1 MLKNMKIGLKLILI
15 GSLILLIPLGLVSM
29 VAIIQASDALTES
42 EQETL
47 ESRTK
52 DVALGIDNT
61 LEAESKLSADLSVGN
76 ASIAAFDA
84 LGTEEAPVLLNQ
96 LNAKLARFM
105 TLDGFSEDY
114 QGVIAAN
121 RGGEIVA
128 ASSAN
133 YLGVDIADRDYF
145 IGGMRGEITISRP
158 SINRVTGVPF
168 ISIAAPVKNNSGRV
182 TGVIANLVNFTFLS
196 DLILD
201 TRIGQSG
208 YAFLTDGEGLIIA
221 HPDESL
227 IFEVNLQDLAGM
239 EIITSQIL
247 NGDQGGVESYIY
259 NGVPKTAGFH
269 RIEQTG
275 WYVVLTIDD
284 VEFLGPIVQ
293 IRNMVIL
300 VTAVALLLSI
310 LIFILFARSISTP
323 IKRAVELTQ
332 AIAKGDLTV
341 SIEMNR
347 KDEIG
352 MLASGLGD
360 MIGHLNEIVTD
371 VKNAAGYVSSGS
383 KELANSAQ
391 QLSQGATEQASAAE
405 EVSSSMEEMDS
416 SIKQNS
422 DNAVSTD
429 AIAQQ
434 ASKEA
439 GESGQAVT
447 QTVEAM
453 RQISEKIGI
462 IEDIA
467 RQTNMLALNAAI
479 EAARAGEAGKGFA
492 VVASEV
498 RKLAE
503 RSQVAASSITE
514 LSASSV
520 QIAETA
526 GERIDSLVKNI
537 RQTADLIQEINA
549 SSREQA
555 MGADQ
560 INKAILQLDQVIQQ
574 NASSS
579 EELAATA
586 EELSSQSD
594 HLSQTME
601 FFRTDSH
608 AASEIETVPL
618 LTEGTE

>member
-15 GSLILLIPLGLVSM
+15 GSLILLIPLGIVSF
-29 VAIIQASDALTES
+29 VAIDQATDALTEA
-42 EQETL
+42 EEETL
-47 ESRTK
+47 ETRTR
-52 DVALGIDNT
+52 DVAMGINNT
-61 LEAESKLSADLSVGN
+61 LQAEAKLSADLAVGN
-76 ASIAAFDA
+76 TTLLAFSA
-84 LGTEEAPVLLNQ
+84 LGSEEAPVLLDQ
-96 LNAKLARFM
+96 LNGKLARFM
-105 TLDGFSEDY
+105 GLDGFSEDY
-114 QGVIAAN
+114 QGVIAIDPS
-121 RGGEIVA
+121 GEVVA
-128 ASSAN
+128 ASTPN
-133 YLGVDIADRDYF
+133 YLGVELSDRDYF
-145 IGGMRGEITISRP
+145 QGAMQGRLSISRP

-168 ISIAAPVKNNSGRV
+168 ISIAAPIPDSNGR
-182 TGVIANLVNFTFLS
+182 TLGVMANLVNFTFLS
-196 DLILD
+196 ELILD
-201 TRIGQSG
+201 TRIGQNG

-221 HPDESL
+221 HPDDSL
-227 IFEVNLQDLAGM
+227 IFEVNLQDLVGM
-239 EIITSQIL
+239 EIFTDKIL
-247 NGDQGGVESYIY
+247 NGVEGGVESYVYKGI
-259 NGVPKTAGFH
+259 PKTAGFH
-269 RIEQTG
+269 QVEETG
-275 WYVVLTIDD
+275 WYVILTLDD
-284 VEFLGPIVQ
+284 VEFLGPITQ
-293 IRNMVIL
+293 IRNIIFL
-300 VTAVALLLSI
+300 VTLVALLLSI
-310 LIFILFARSISTP
+310 LIFILFARSISAP

-341 SIEMNR
+341 TIEMDR

-352 MLASGLGD
+352 ILASGLGD

-371 VKNAAGYVSSGS
+371 VKNASSYVSSGS

-439 GESGQAVT
+439 GESGQAVI

-514 LSASSV
+514 LSTSSV

-526 GERIDSLVKNI
+526 GERIESLVKNI

-594 HLSQTME
+594 HLQQTMQ
-601 FFRTDSH
+601 FFRTDTQGGAEYDS
-608 AASEIETVPL
+608 VPL